1 MSSTNKTANYKLS
14 QWLPGDA
21 LSHEDVNA
29 DNAKIDAAIKSAADA
44 ASAHE
49 LRRRLNAVLQ
59 NTGGHLYRHRYVQH
73 QFQKHA
79 YLRLHAEARDRAR
92 GLKAAYASSDTIFPQ
107 GGG

>member
-44 ASAHE
+44 TAAHE
-49 LRRRLNAVLQ
+49 PQPSPQRRTAKYRLAPIP
-59 NTGGHLYRHRYVQH
+59 
-73 QFQKHA
+73 
-79 YLRLHAEARDRAR
+79 ARVHSTPIPKTR
-92 GLKAAYASSDTIFPQ
+92 
-107 GGG
+107 